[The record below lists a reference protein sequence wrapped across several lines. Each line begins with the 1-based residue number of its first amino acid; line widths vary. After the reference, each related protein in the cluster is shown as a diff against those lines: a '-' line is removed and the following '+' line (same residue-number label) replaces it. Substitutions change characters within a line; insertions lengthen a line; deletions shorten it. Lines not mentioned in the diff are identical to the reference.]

1 MRQTPCA
8 RKNHLSRT
16 RGFLPVLA
24 LMVVG
29 ILVFTYGQA
38 MAKPDQGNAF
48 KELYAPKEGSAL
60 AKAGC
65 LVCHA
70 EMKDLKK
77 LNPYGADLKKQLEK
91 TKDITAALK
100 AIEPLDSDKDG
111 VKNIDEI
118 KAGTLPGDPTSKP

>member
-1 MRQTPCA
+1 MRTPYVLTFIVALLGISLFAYGLAFA
-8 RKNHLSRT
+8 R
-16 RGFLPVLA
+16 
-24 LMVVG
+24 
-29 ILVFTYGQA
+29 
-38 MAKPDQGNAF
+38 PDYLNAF
-48 KELYAPKEGSAL
+48 KTLYAPKEGSAL

-65 LVCHA
+65 LTCHV

-118 KAGTLPGDPTSKP
+118 KAGTLPGDPKSKP